1 MQFIK
6 NTAKSYLFFLIIT
19 SISSIIYT
27 SIIYFSN
34 TQISSSTLNI
44 LSFFVSIIIFF
55 ILGIYISR
63 IFKEKGLMNSFMVS
77 LILLL
82 FILLFKI
89 ITKSNNLS
97 WVIKSISCL
106 LTSSI
111 GGIIGINFK
120 RKNTI

>member
-34 TQISSSTLNI
+34 TKISSSTLNI

-77 LILLL
+77 LILIL

-89 ITKSNNLS
+89 ITKSFNVS

>member
-34 TQISSSTLNI
+34 TKISSSTLNI

-77 LILLL
+77 LILIL

-89 ITKSNNLS
+89 ITKSFNVS

-111 GGIIGINFK
+111 GGIIGISFK

>member
-34 TQISSSTLNI
+34 TQISTNTLNI
-44 LSFFVSIIIFF
+44 ISFFASVVIFF
-55 ILGIYISR
+55 ILGIYISH
-63 IFKEKGLMNSFMVS
+63 IFKEKGLMNSFMIS

-82 FILLFKI
+82 LILLLKI
-89 ITKSNNLS
+89 ITKSFSVS
-97 WVIKSISCL
+97 WIIKSISCL
-106 LTSSI
+106 LASSI

-120 RKNTI
+120 RKKTI

>member
-77 LILLL
+77 LILML

-89 ITKSNNLS
+89 ITKSFNVS

>member
-89 ITKSNNLS
+89 ITKSFNVS

>member
-63 IFKEKGLMNSFMVS
+63 IFKEKGLINSFMVS

-89 ITKSNNLS
+89 ITKSINLS

>member
-34 TQISSSTLNI
+34 TKISSSTLNI

-77 LILLL
+77 LILIL

-89 ITKSNNLS
+89 ITKSFNVY

>member
-19 SISSIIYT
+19 SISSTIYT

-34 TQISSSTLNI
+34 IQISSYTLKI
-44 LSFFVSIIIFF
+44 LSFFVSITIFF

-89 ITKSNNLS
+89 ITKSFNVS
-97 WVIKSISCL
+97 WVIKSICCL

-120 RKNTI
+120 RKKTI

>member
-89 ITKSNNLS
+89 ITKSFNVS

-111 GGIIGINFK
+111 GGIIAINFK

>member
-34 TQISSSTLNI
+34 IQISSYTLKI
-44 LSFFVSIIIFF
+44 LSFFVSITIFF

-89 ITKSNNLS
+89 ITKSFNVS
-97 WVIKSISCL
+97 WVIKSICCL

-120 RKNTI
+120 RKKTI

>member
-34 TQISSSTLNI
+34 TKISSSTLNI

-89 ITKSNNLS
+89 ITKSFNVS

>member
-89 ITKSNNLS
+89 ITKSFNLS

>member
-34 TQISSSTLNI
+34 TKISSSTLNI

-89 ITKSNNLS
+89 ITKSFNVS

-106 LTSSI
+106 LTSSV

>member
-77 LILLL
+77 LILIL

-89 ITKSNNLS
+89 ITKSFNVS